1 MSSYPKEL
9 FFLILLSLVII
20 TSLSDFVGDIGQGSS
35 SVHLTVEGLII
46 AFSIAATIYLIDN
59 IRTQDR
65 ELAQLKQQLVI
76 SRQQLLDAS
85 ESFSEGRTQYSQ
97 LIRDQFRAWKLTD
110 SEQEIAMLLLKGLS
124 FKEIAAIRT
133 TREKTVRQQA
143 ASIYAK
149 SGHAGRHELVA
160 HFIEDLMSHDS
171 G

>member
-35 SVHLTVEGLII
+35 SAHLTVEGLII

-59 IRTQDR
+59 IRVQDK

-124 FKEIAAIRT
+124 FREIAAIRS

-143 ASIYAK
+143 SQFYAK
-149 SGHAGRHELVA
+149 AGVKNRYGFSA
-160 HFIEDLMSHDS
+160 WFFEDFL